1 MDKFVVVSKVSD
13 VVKNEVVGE
22 IEDRLDDVGEE
33 LTRRDIKSLRDYIE
47 KGMNMSQKMQII
59 DIIVSERERYTK
71 NKNGYFIN
79 LNNMDVDVLRKIKR
93 LVDFMREN
101 MREIRKVEDRMNE
114 EKSKM
119 DILEEDLEVESGE
132 NMMEKNINFEIYSLD
147 GVHSEIFE
155 EFREDD
161 SLELDF
167 MGREF
172 MSDKRENSG
181 YKIILKRYKKKYGG
195 TKARILKKFRDISKN
210 SVNSKSA
217 KNVLSKP
224 VVKKT
229 KVKKE
234 LKKVEGE
241 ETGLVEETCLTEEE
255 TEYDVEE
262 Y

>member
-1 MDKFVVVSKVSD
+1 MVVSKVEE
-13 VVKNEVVGE
+13 VRNELFEEIDEDGGE
-22 IEDRLDDVGEE
+22 I
-33 LTRRDIKSLRDYIE
+33 TRNDIKSLRDYIE
-47 KGMNMSQKMQII
+47 KKMNMSQKMQII
-59 DIIVSERERYTK
+59 DIVVKNDEKYTK

-79 LNNMDVDVLRKIKR
+79 LNNLSVEVLNKVKR
-93 LVDFMREN
+93 LVDFMRDN
-101 MREIRKVEDRMNE
+101 MKELRKVEDRMNE